1 LENTNLAVSIATST
15 NTVNPNKVRTATS
28 FTGRYTANGNDGAI
42 AVKTLLIMANPV
54 ENIPVTI
61 DAHQGH

>member
-1 LENTNLAVSIATST
+1 MAANPAVNIDTST
-15 NTVNPNKVRTATS
+15 NTVNPNKVLTATS
-28 FTGRYTANGNDGAI
+28 FTGRTIANGNDGAI

-54 ENIPVTI
+54 ENIPVII